1 MTHIRQSF
9 SSPWGARVRI
19 LTSVVA
25 VIFLGFSMF
34 TAFNPEVSQS
44 QVWGLRFLPALI
56 FLVMN
61 LVMAPYLVLGYEV
74 SAGEISIRRLGWVKR
89 IPLTGISS
97 VTCDPLALRGA
108 TKIIGNDG
116 YLAMIG
122 LFKSKK
128 MGFFRAFVTDG
139 SRVVILKWQDKTILI
154 SPDEP
159 QTFIQSL
166 EALIGRPLRNSTA

>member
-25 VIFLGFSMF
+25 VIFLSLSMLIG
-34 TAFNPEVSQS
+34 FNPEVSQS
-44 QVWGLRFLPALI
+44 DEWGMRFLPVLI

-61 LVMAPYLVLGYEV
+61 LVMAPFLVLGYEV

-97 VTCDPLALRGA
+97 VTCDPLGLRGA

-122 LFKSKK
+122 WFKSKK

-139 SRVVILKWQDKTILI
+139 SRVVILKWPDKTILI
-154 SPDEP
+154 SPDDPE
-159 QTFIQSL
+159 TFIQSL
-166 EALIGRPLRNSTA
+166 EALIGRTLRYCTA